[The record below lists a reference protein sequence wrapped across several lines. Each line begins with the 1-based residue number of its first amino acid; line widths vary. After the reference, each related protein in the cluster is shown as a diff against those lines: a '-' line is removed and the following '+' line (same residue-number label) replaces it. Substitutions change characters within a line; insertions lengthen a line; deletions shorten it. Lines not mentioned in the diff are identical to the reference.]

1 MAQEQRNYGDLL
13 PSDVTGSAS
22 TYFCDYH
29 YEAHTADTIYGAYV
43 GGNAYK
49 GASDGF
55 ACVSTSDTP
64 AFTYASLGSRLCWA
78 KSN

>member
-13 PSDVTGSAS
+13 PSDVTGSSS

-29 YEAHTADTIYGAYV
+29 YEAHTADTIYEAYV
-43 GGNAYK
+43 GGD
-49 GASDGF
+49 ASNSTFDGF
-55 ACVSTSDTP
+55 ALVNTNATP
-64 AFTYASLGSRLCWA
+64 AHTNAHIGSRLCWA